1 MADDN
6 GKAEFNAKDV
16 QRLRQATGVG
26 MMDAKQALEACH
38 GDFEAAVEW
47 LRVHG
52 KMSNLKRSDREAT
65 EGAVAAVRDG
75 SVAALVQL
83 RSETDFVAKAPEFVA
98 LVDEIAARVAADGTD
113 VVDQFE
119 GEIDRLRATLKEN
132 LSVGAVARLEAA
144 DGQVVDTYLHQQA
157 GRGVNAVAIV
167 LEGGSEEL
175 AHEIAVHIAFT
186 RPTYLSRDE
195 VPDAD
200 LDKERAI
207 IEETARNEGKPDA
220 ALPKIAEG
228 RLNAWIKER
237 VLLEQSY
244 VRDEKQSIT
253 ELLGKAKIIRF
264 SQVVIGS

>member
-1 MADDN
+1 M
-6 GKAEFNAKDV
+6 AEFNAKDV

-26 MMDAKQALEACH
+26 MMDAKKALEECH
-38 GDFEAAVEW
+38 GDYEAAIEW

-52 KMSNLKRSDREAT
+52 KMSNAKRADREAT

-75 SVAALVQL
+75 AVAALVQL

-98 LVDEIAARVAADGTD
+98 LVDELAASVAANGTD
-113 VVDQFE
+113 VVDQFD
-119 GEIDRLRATLKEN
+119 GEIERLRTTLKEN
-132 LSVGAVARLEAA
+132 ISVGAVARLEAA

-157 GRGVNAVAIV
+157 GRGVNAVAVV
-167 LEGGSEEL
+167 LEGGGEEL
-175 AHEIAVHIAFT
+175 AHDIAVHIAFT

-195 VPDAD
+195 VPEAD
-200 LDKERAI
+200 LEKERAI

-220 ALPKIAEG
+220 ALAKIAEG
-228 RLNAWIKER
+228 RLSAWIKER

-244 VRDEKQSIT
+244 VRDEKQTIT
-253 ELLGKAKIIRF
+253 QLLGPAKIVRF